1 VKDYTY
7 LWTNLKNKN
16 DYVFFL
22 LGDFPASEFYVQTFR
37 NTLFH
42 LHRSCKKKKNKNS
55 VPKRRHIKFRR
66 RGITQEK
73 QY

>member
-42 LHRSCKKKKNKNS
+42 LHRSCKKKEE
-55 VPKRRHIKFRR
+55 
-66 RGITQEK
+66 QEQCSETSAHK
-73 QY
+73 VQAPGNHTGETI